1 MKIVA
6 TLLLF
11 FLATHCSNAQQNI
24 YSVLTI
30 PDSLKK
36 DASLVMREEYIKLVV
51 KDKNTARY
59 EVRQVFTVMN
69 EQAKGIL
76 FFSQYSDKFRVLDEA
91 EIKTYDLL
99 GNKKNSW
106 SKKEMNTGKYGD
118 ELVPEGK
125 YTYFEVNVPAYPITV
140 EYNYTIKFKGILSLP
155 RYIIQYPWLSV
166 QHAVFEVEVPRD
178 PGIRYKLLNTD
189 KKPEIKQA
197 GGNDIYRWEQQN
209 LSAFK
214 LEKYSGSPGNH
225 LPQVLLAPNK
235 FQLEDYDGDMTSW
248 KNYGKW
254 INDLCANVSGLSEER
269 KQFYRDMVKNAA
281 TDAEKAAMLYSYMQ
295 NNMRYVSIQLGIG
308 GWKPFPASFVDDKK
322 YGDCKALS
330 NYLKTTLDAA
340 GIRSNL
346 VIIYRDYE
354 AKMVD
359 ENFPMNDF
367 NHAILCIPGAR
378 DSIWL
383 ECTST
388 TLPFAHLDETTL
400 NRKAVLITE
409 NGGVLV
415 NTPAS
420 NFKHNT
426 KSISTQIEVNEDGG
440 AKVKTS
446 YTLSGDGRE
455 EMLMHFHDL
464 KDDEKQRFF
473 INNLE
478 WKTPDNAAISNAKGK
493 TNPYLVS
500 AGMDY
505 EKIYSFNAGNKY
517 FFEARLYP
525 VFDEEIPEYEKRVKD
540 YYFTAPY
547 QVLDTTVYKFPAGF
561 SPDAIPRNKSV
572 PFPFAHYSCN
582 YNWDAATRT
591 LTTIALLQIKD
602 RVIKAVDYP
611 NLVDFKKQVLADMNE
626 KIVMKKE

>member
-6 TLLLF
+6 ALLPF
-11 FLATHCSNAQQNI
+11 FLVINCSYAQPNI
-24 YSVLTI
+24 YSALTI

-36 DASLVMREEYIKLVV
+36 DANLVMREEYIKLSV

-69 EQAKGIL
+69 EQAKGYL
-76 FFSQYSDKFRVLDEA
+76 FFSQYSDKFRVLDDA
-91 EIKTYDLL
+91 EIITYDLQ

-125 YTYFEVNVPAYPITV
+125 YTYFEVLVPSYPITV
-140 EYNYTIKFKGILSLP
+140 EYRYTIKFKGILSLP
-155 RYIIQYPWLSV
+155 RYIMQYPWRSV
-166 QHAVFEVEVPRD
+166 QHAVFEVEVPND
-178 PGIRYKLLNTD
+178 PGIRFKLVNTN
-189 KKPEIKQA
+189 KQPEIKQA
-197 GGNDIYRWEQQN
+197 GGTDLYRWEQQN
-209 LSAFK
+209 LLSFK
-214 LEKYSGSPGNH
+214 LEKFSGSPGNH

-248 KNYGKW
+248 KNYGLW
-254 INDLCANVSGLSEER
+254 INELYANVSGLSEER
-269 KQFYRDMVKNAA
+269 KQFYRNMVKNAV
-281 TDAEKAAMLYSYMQ
+281 TDDEKAAILYSYMQ

-308 GWKPFPASFVDDKK
+308 GWKPFPAGFVDEKK

-330 NYLKTTLDAA
+330 NYLKTTLDVA

-359 ENFPMNDF
+359 EKFPMNDF
-367 NHAILCIPGAR
+367 NHAILCIPR
-378 DSIWL
+378 TKDSIWL

-400 NRKAVLITE
+400 NRKAVIITE

-420 NFKHNT
+420 NFQNNT
-426 KSISTQIEVNEDGG
+426 ESISTYIEVTEEGT
-440 AKVKTS
+440 ASVKTS
-446 YTLSGDGRE
+446 YTLTGEGRE
-455 EMLMHFHDL
+455 ELLMQFHDL

-473 INNLE
+473 INKLE
-478 WKTPDNAAISNAKGK
+478 WKNPDNVEISNATGK
-493 TNPYLVS
+493 ANPYLVS
-500 AGMDY
+500 AKMGY
-505 EKIYSFNAGNKY
+505 EKVYSFNAGNKY

-525 VFDEEIPEYEKRVKD
+525 VFDEEVPEYEKRVRD
-540 YYFTAPY
+540 YYFTTPY
-547 QVLDTTVYKFPAGF
+547 QVFDTTVYTFPAGF
-561 SPDAIPRNKSV
+561 SLEALPGNKSV
-572 PFPFAHYSCN
+572 QFPFAQYTCN
-582 YNWDAATRT
+582 YSWDAATRT

-602 RVIKAVDYP
+602 RVIKAADYP
-611 NLVDFKKQVLADMNE
+611 KLVDFKKRVLADMNE